1 MGLKYRSVC
10 FFQIHLWLT
19 FSFTSGLHVKFIY
32 SEKATKGPGAKKA
45 TRKSP
50 GYFNQILNFESW
62 KWSPVA
68 TFESWNNKS
77 GLSFFDF
84 QLFHVQKQVL
94 SQIVIFLGHFFPLHF
109 PIHLPVILTLLKYN
123 IGIFAWYLDYS
134 NPESLKI
141 LTMFRLIIHPSTVA
155 PHYFRSFFPRFHL

>member
-1 MGLKYRSVC
+1 MLHFDHFCSVIYC
-10 FFQIHLWLT
+10 TVDEKIHLQLLYIT
-19 FSFTSGLHVKFIY
+19 QASQVTIVLSGDKFMKHRQVCIKMHHCAWTCVHY
-32 SEKATKGPGAKKA
+32 WWIKGPAAKNA
-45 TRKSP
+45 TRESP
-50 GYFNQILNFESW
+50 GSFNQILNFESW

-109 PIHLPVILTLLKYN
+109 PIHLPVHCSLLCSTL
-123 IGIFAWYLDYS
+123 WY
-134 NPESLKI
+134 
-141 LTMFRLIIHPSTVA
+141 V
-155 PHYFRSFFPRFHL
+155 YFMRFWI